1 MIPLILRLRVKDKNS
16 RKFGIWFPLFLL
28 WLIVLPIL
36 ALPLPLILIASL
48 ISWQCGAGRKI
59 WLAYIAV
66 FVVIGNL
73 SGLHFEINSK
83 GENVYI
89 DLK

>member
-1 MIPLILRLRVKDKNS
+1 
-16 RKFGIWFPLFLL
+16 
-28 WLIVLPIL
+28 
-36 ALPLPLILIASL
+36 
-48 ISWQCGAGRKI
+48 
-59 WLAYIAV
+59 V